1 MPVLRTHFSPKQ
13 AALGAALAAAVAIGG
28 FAAGRAFFGSDEA
41 VVASPPAAP
50 SGPADVTPLPTPRPA
65 DAIDTSRPGWGM
77 PYIEADRALPRYDQV
92 INGIRVGP
100 TAYPDLGA
108 WCAPGQAQWV
118 DPGEAAG
125 TPLALPGRFP
135 VNGVPAHA
143 RAVRCGGTIVSSE
156 VTIEILPAPNARA
169 EMAAGKSWFEVEHG
183 GQVVILKQL
192 VAAPGF
198 ASQVAAER
206 WEPATVNGLP
216 AALGRAILR
225 VEFGES
231 AVVVWDER
239 RSLQVAVRG
248 TDIHVDDLLAV
259 AREALQ

>member
-1 MPVLRTHFSPKQ
+1 MLRTHFSPKQ
-13 AALGAALAAAVAIGG
+13 AALGAALAAAVAVGG
-28 FAAGRAFFGSDEA
+28 FAAGRAFSGSDEA
-41 VVASPPAAP
+41 AVASPPAAP

-92 INGIRVGP
+92 INGIKVGP
-100 TAYPDLGA
+100 TAYPDLGE
-108 WCAPGQAQWV
+108 WCAHGQATSV

-125 TPLALPGRFP
+125 TPLALPERLP
-135 VNGVPAHA
+135 VSGVPAHA

-156 VTIEILPAPNARA
+156 VTLEIPPSPNARA

-225 VEFGES
+225 DEFGES

>member
-1 MPVLRTHFSPKQ
+1 MLRKRISSKQ
-13 AALGAALAAAVAIGG
+13 VALGAALAAAVAVGG
-28 FAAGRAFFGSDEA
+28 FTAGRAFFGSDEA
-41 VVASPPAAP
+41 AVASPGVAP
-50 SGPADVTPLPTPRPA
+50 SGSADVTPLPTPQPA
-65 DAIDTSRPGWGM
+65 DPIDTSRPGWGL

-92 INGIRVGP
+92 INGIKVGP
-100 TAYPDLGA
+100 TAYPDLGE
-108 WCAPGQAQWV
+108 WCAHGQATSV
-118 DPGEAAG
+118 DQGEAAG
-125 TPLALPGRFP
+125 TPLALPERLP
-135 VNGVPAHA
+135 VSGVPAHA
-143 RAVRCGGTIVSSE
+143 RAVRCGTIVSSE
-156 VTIEILPAPNARA
+156 VTIEILREPNARP

-183 GQVVILKQL
+183 GQIVILKQL

-225 VEFGES
+225 DEFGES